1 MTRIIL
7 PLDFFLLGATCFPT
21 YEDEGATA
29 DLQSSGTIL
38 PNVTNQEDS
47 ISQP

>member
-7 PLDFFLLGATCFPT
+7 PLDFFLLGATCFPS
-21 YEDEGATA
+21 YEGEGAAA
-29 DLQSSGTIL
+29 DLQPSGTIL
-38 PNVTNQEDS
+38 PNVPNQEDS